1 MLQRTF
7 AFEFRLTIKVGMPRL
22 VRVKMRLRN
31 ISVSKETPFFVF
43 ILFCQKHLVP
53 STKNRYL

>member
-31 ISVSKETPFFVF
+31 ISVSKETPF
-43 ILFCQKHLVP
+43 LFLYSSV
-53 STKNRYL
+53 KNI